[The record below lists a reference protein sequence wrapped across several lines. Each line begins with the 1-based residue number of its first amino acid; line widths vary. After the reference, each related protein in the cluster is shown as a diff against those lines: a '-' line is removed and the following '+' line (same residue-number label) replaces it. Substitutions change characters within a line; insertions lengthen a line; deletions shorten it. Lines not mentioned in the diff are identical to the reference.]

1 MVVGCPWIEFTVM
14 GGLRYDLIASPIY
27 YDDDLVAISPLNDT
41 IASGG
46 LTWLQ
51 LKQILAGT

>member
-51 LKQILAGT
+51 ILAGT